1 MGRWGASLEALR
13 LWRQQDSMYKYVL
26 RRMLHAIP
34 ALLGVTFIIFAA
46 LRVMPGDPVSVMFGT
61 QATKIRPEDR
71 AKIEA
76 DLGLSYP
83 LIVQYGKWLK
93 DIGTGKLGK
102 SFWRGDTVV
111 DLIIQRGPLTV
122 EIAIMAIIL
131 SWAVGVPVGIL
142 SALRQNTL
150 PDYIARLFT
159 ILFLA
164 IPSFW
169 LGAMIML
176 VLLLW
181 WDYAPPLGIINIWD
195 DPTKNLQIVLGPA
208 IVLGLAV
215 SAYIARMAR
224 SSLLEIIREDYI
236 RTARAK
242 GLREQAVILRHALR
256 NVSLPIITL
265 SGVLFGYLLS
275 GTVVVEQAFNVPGL
289 GKAMVEAFVMLDY
302 AVIQNLVFLYGG
314 VFVVINLLIDISY
327 AWLDPR
333 IHYT

>member
-1 MGRWGASLEALR
+1 MGRCGASLEPLR
-13 LWRQQDSMYKYVL
+13 LWRQQGSMYKYLL
-26 RRMLHAIP
+26 RRVLHAIP

-83 LIVQYGKWLK
+83 LVVQYGKWLK

-131 SWAVGVPVGIL
+131 SWVVGIPVGIL

-302 AVIQNLVFLYGG
+302 AVIQNLVFLYGA

>member
-1 MGRWGASLEALR
+1 MS
-13 LWRQQDSMYKYVL
+13 QYIL
-26 RRMLHAIP
+26 RRMLLSIP
-34 ALLGVTFIIFAA
+34 ALIGVTVVIFVA

-76 DLGLSYP
+76 DLGLSLP
-83 LIVQYGKWLK
+83 LIVQYGKWLQ
-93 DIGTGKLGK
+93 DIATGKLGR

-111 DLIIQRGPLTV
+111 DLIMQRGPLTV
-122 EIAIMAIIL
+122 EIAVMAIVL
-131 SWAVGVPVGIL
+131 SWVVGVPVGIL

-150 PDYIARLFT
+150 LDYVVRFFT
-159 ILFLA
+159 VLFLA

-169 LGAMIML
+169 LGAMMVL
-176 VLLLW
+176 ALLLW
-181 WDYAPPLGIINIWD
+181 RDYAPPLGVINLWD
-195 DPTKNLQIVLGPA
+195 DPRQNLQVVWGPA
-208 IVLGLAV
+208 LVLGLAI
-215 SAYIARMAR
+215 SAYIARMTR
-224 SSLLEIIREDYI
+224 SGLLEIIREDYI

-242 GLREQAVILRHALR
+242 GLHEGVVVLKHALR
-256 NVSLPIITL
+256 NASLPIITL
-265 SGVLFGYLLS
+265 SGVLFGLLLS

-302 AVIQNLVFLYGG
+302 AVVQNLVLLYGV
-314 VFVVINLLIDISY
+314 VFVILNLLIDISY

>member
-1 MGRWGASLEALR
+1 
-13 LWRQQDSMYKYVL
+13 MYRYVL
-26 RRMLHAIP
+26 RRVLHAIP
-34 ALLGVTFIIFAA
+34 ALLGVSIIIFVA

-76 DLGLSYP
+76 ELGLSYP
-83 LIVQYGKWLK
+83 LAVQYGIWLR
-93 DIGTGKLGK
+93 DIATGKLGR

-122 EIAIMAIIL
+122 EIAVMAMLL
-131 SWAVGVPVGIL
+131 SWVVGVPVGIL
-142 SALRQNTL
+142 AALRQNTL

-181 WDYAPPLGIINIWD
+181 WDYAPPLGVINLWD
-195 DPTKNLQIVLGPA
+195 DPTRNVQIVLGPA
-208 IVLGLAV
+208 MVLGLAV
-215 SAYIARMAR
+215 SAYIARMTR
-224 SSLLEIIREDYI
+224 SSLLEVIREDYI

-242 GLREQAVILRHALR
+242 GLREQAVVLRHALR
-256 NVSLPIITL
+256 NVSLPIMTL

-302 AVIQNLVFLYGG
+302 AVIQNLVLLYGA
-314 VFVVINLLIDISY
+314 VFVAINLLVDISY

>member
-1 MGRWGASLEALR
+1 MHR
-13 LWRQQDSMYKYVL
+13 YVL
-26 RRMLHAIP
+26 RRVLHAIP
-34 ALLGVTFIIFAA
+34 ALLGVSIIIFIA

-71 AKIEA
+71 AKIEEE
-76 DLGLSYP
+76 LGLSYP
-83 LIVQYGKWLK
+83 LIVQYGKWLQ
-93 DIGTGKLGK
+93 DIATGKLGK

-111 DLIIQRGPLTV
+111 DLIVQRAPLTV
-122 EIAIMAIIL
+122 EIAVMAIIL
-131 SWAVGVPVGIL
+131 SWVVGVPVGIL
-142 SALRQNTL
+142 SALRQDTL

-159 ILFLA
+159 VLFLA

-176 VLLLW
+176 ALLLW
-181 WDYAPPLGIINIWD
+181 RDYAPPLGVINLWD
-195 DPTKNLQIVLGPA
+195 DPIKNLQIVAGPA

-215 SAYIARMAR
+215 SAYIARMTR

-242 GLREQAVILRHALR
+242 GLREQGVVLKHALR
-256 NVSLPIITL
+256 NASLPIITL
-265 SGVLFGYLLS
+265 SGVLFGFLLS

-302 AVIQNLVFLYGG
+302 AVIQNLVLLYGA
-314 VFVVINLLIDISY
+314 VFVVINLLVDISY

-333 IHYT
+333 IHYR

>member
-1 MGRWGASLEALR
+1 MARPPRGLTSGKACVTKPGGWRNSPAQPQRSRQARRSGALR
-13 LWRQQDSMYKYVL
+13 KGAGRMSQYIL
-26 RRMLHAIP
+26 RRMLLSIP
-34 ALLGVTFIIFAA
+34 ALLGVTVVIFVA

-83 LIVQYGKWLK
+83 LVVQYGKWLK

-131 SWAVGVPVGIL
+131 SWVVGIPVGIL

-242 GLREQAVILRHALR
+242 ASESRLSYSGMPSETSRYRLSH
-256 NVSLPIITL
+256 SLASSLGTCSVARSL
-265 SGVLFGYLLS
+265 SSRPLMSQVW
-275 GTVVVEQAFNVPGL
+275 V
-289 GKAMVEAFVMLDY
+289 KR
-302 AVIQNLVFLYGG
+302 
-314 VFVVINLLIDISY
+314 
-327 AWLDPR
+327 WPR
-333 IHYT
+333 PL